1 MMDEK
6 TKKLVT
12 MAMLCALS
20 YVVMFVGRFPLVPA
34 VGFLT
39 YDPKDVI
46 IVIGGFLYGPLES
59 FLISLIVSL
68 VEMVTT
74 SDTGPIGLIMN
85 ILSTCAFACTAAFI
99 YKKLHTIKG
108 AIIGLIG
115 GCAVMAAVM
124 MLWNYLITPIYMG
137 YPRDL
142 VAEMLLPAFLPF
154 NLIKGGLNAAITIF
168 LYKPAV
174 KALRA
179 AKLVP
184 ESKGENTAVKGKIS
198 IGATILA
205 LAILA
210 TCIVIVLVFQGVI

>member
-68 VEMVTT
+68 VEMVTA

-99 YKKLHTIKG
+99 YKKLHTIRG
-108 AIIGLIG
+108 AVIGLIG
-115 GCAVMAAVM
+115 G
-124 MLWNYLITPIYMG
+124 
-137 YPRDL
+137 
-142 VAEMLLPAFLPF
+142 
-154 NLIKGGLNAAITIF
+154 
-168 LYKPAV
+168 
-174 KALRA
+174 
-179 AKLVP
+179 
-184 ESKGENTAVKGKIS
+184 
-198 IGATILA
+198 
-205 LAILA
+205 
-210 TCIVIVLVFQGVI
+210 